1 MKLDVDPE
9 IRERWRGLL
18 DTLAELLDIP
28 AALIMHLVDE
38 DIEVFAASAN
48 EDNPYHPGDRERL
61 VDSGLY
67 CEHVV
72 KHRRRLLVPDARVDE
87 HWCDNPDIKLGMVSY
102 LGFPVRWPD
111 DTVFGTIC
119 VLDRQHNEYSPLTER
134 VIQHFRDLVESHLVL
149 LKQRMQLLKTLHG
162 IVPICAVCRKIRD
175 REGQWHRFEQ
185 YISDRTSAEFSHGM
199 CPECTRVY
207 MADLE

>member
-18 DTLAELLDIP
+18 DTLAELLGIP
-28 AALIMHLVDE
+28 AALIMHVIDE
-38 DIEVFAASAN
+38 DIEVFVASTN

-67 CEHVV
+67 CEHVI
-72 KHRRRLLVPDARVDE
+72 KHRQRLLVPDARVDE
-87 HWCDNPDIKLGMVSY
+87 QWCDNPDIKLDMVSY

-111 DTVFGTIC
+111 DSVFGTIC